1 MELELDQ
8 VGTASVERERKL
20 SLDQRLDS
28 AALIDCRRELHDGI
42 VLSIEHGP
50 GIELLGRTQVAHLA
64 RHDVGGLDGAR
75 NCGQSTVTDRANV
88 SRYQGP
94 EQLEVIQAV
103 VLGDRRVHGSARS
116 VRHLLKHRDS
126 LLKQV
131 APLARS
137 LEDVR
142 QWMGC
147 VRATHGAFDAIRC
160 IDRSREISST
170 HEREVDARHS
180 LAVEALASDRAREHK
195 LPLDRLILVDE
206 NRLALAARASRP
218 RARWLELLRILD
230 ACRVSSDRDVAMEGR
245 ALGGRRASRVVA
257 LSGGNHRVGEAWRRA
272 SRAPHEER
280 VGGEHVLRDGGQVV
294 RDQSQWLEARA
305 PPVGWRGGSGS
316 GSRIS
321 SRNDLQ
327 HGAGVRDQLMI
338 LHLSALAQDGL
349 LCHRQA
355 DIGMICDEDLELAE
369 GRVWVAELD
378 RIGVGSVAHIAE
390 VQVWQRPLISMA
402 GGGRSGRTDITQL
415 RDWRCHY
422 GERTVRERAASTEG
436 EEGVLRD
443 DTSRSSVGHINR
455 TPQ

>member
-8 VGTASVERERKL
+8 VGTASVEREREL

-28 AALIDCRRELHDGI
+28 AALIDRRRELHDGV

-50 GIELLGRTQVAHLA
+50 GIELLGSAQVARLV

-75 NCGQSTVTDRANV
+75 NCRQSTVTDRANIC
-88 SRYQGP
+88 RYRGP
-94 EQLEVIQAV
+94 EQLEVTQAV

-206 NRLALAARASRP
+206 NPLALAARASRLGL
-218 RARWLELLRILD
+218 RWLELLGILD

-245 ALGGRRASRVVA
+245 ALVGRGASRVVA
-257 LSGGNHRVGEAWRRA
+257 LSDGNHRLGEAWCRA

-294 RDQSQWLEARA
+294 RDQWQWLEARA
-305 PPVGWRGGSGS
+305 LPVAWRHCRSGS
-316 GSRIS
+316 CIS